1 MRSKL
6 KNKKILVTG
15 CAGFIGS
22 FIAEALLSKGA
33 DVYGIDNLNTGSLDN
48 IRHLLK
54 SARFKFIKK
63 NICNKKVMAELIS
76 SSDYIYHAAVRG
88 IGLSADNPLLELK
101 VNTEG
106 TLLLLELMRKSKIK
120 KLVYA
125 SSASVYGNTALM
137 PEKET
142 DPTVPLSP
150 YGVSK
155 LAAERYVIAYHR
167 LYNLSVV
174 CLRYFNVYGPRQRRD
189 SLYGGVVSIFLYNAL
204 HNKPLP
210 VYGNGKQTRD
220 FTYITDVAKATLSAF
235 EKEEAT
241 GKVINIAAGKEYTV
255 NELAQTVKKIS
266 GKKDLKIQYQKKRLI
281 DNINRRFGDISLA
294 KKLLGYTPSV
304 NLEQGLKKT
313 YQWWSDYLGSF

>member
-1 MRSKL
+1 MQFRGQKF
-6 KNKKILVTG
+6 LVTG

-22 FIAEALLSKGA
+22 HVTESLLNSGA
-33 DVYGIDNLNTGSLDN
+33 TVLGIDNLNTGSLKN

-54 SARFKFIKK
+54 NKRFEFVKK
-63 NICNKKVMAELIS
+63 DYCNKNTLAKLINF
-76 SSDYIYHAAVRG
+76 SDYIYHAAVRG
-88 IGLSADNPLLELK
+88 IGLSAANPLLELR

-167 LYNLSVV
+167 LYNLPVV

-189 SLYGGVVSIFLYNAL
+189 CLYGGVVSIFLHNAIR
-204 HNKPLP
+204 NKPLP

-220 FTYITDVAKATLSAF
+220 FTYITDVVKATLSAF
-235 EKEEAT
+235 EKEQAVGT
-241 GKVINIAAGKEYTV
+241 VINIASGREYAV

-294 KKLLGYTPSV
+294 RKLLGYTPSV
-304 NLEQGLKKT
+304 SLEQGLKKT
-313 YQWWSDYLGSF
+313 YAWWSTD